1 MSLDPEAVTEGAAR
15 LRVLAHPARLRVAF
29 FLMEGEC
36 AVGGIEE
43 ALGIRQPSLSQYLG
57 ELREAGL
64 ITGRREGRTIFYRI
78 TPGHAEQLLG
88 LLRQGFGG
96 AGAPPAQAQAQA
108 PMAAPSPAKPTGLT
122 RRLTPAATFA
132 VVEER

>member
-1 MSLDPEAVTEGAAR
+1 MSLDPEAVAEGAAR

-36 AVGGIEE
+36 AVSGIED

-64 ITGRREGRTIFYRI
+64 ITGRREGRTIFYRV

-96 AGAPPAQAQAQA
+96 AD
-108 PMAAPSPAKPTGLT
+108 AAPAPASIPTST
-122 RRLTPAATFA
+122 PSARPATHARRLTPAATFA
-132 VVEER
+132 VVGER

>member
-64 ITGRREGRTIFYRI
+64 ITGRREGRTIFYRV

-96 AGAPPAQAQAQA
+96 AGAPQAQ
-108 PMAAPSPAKPTGLT
+108 PVMATPSPAKPTGLT

>member
-64 ITGRREGRTIFYRI
+64 ITGRREGRTIFYRV

-96 AGAPPAQAQAQA
+96 AGTPSAQSA
-108 PMAAPSPAKPTGLT
+108 MAAPSPAKPTGLT

>member
-64 ITGRREGRTIFYRI
+64 ITGRREGRTIFYRV

-96 AGAPPAQAQAQA
+96 AGAPPAQAA
-108 PMAAPSPAKPTGLT
+108 MAAPSPAKPTGLT

>member
-1 MSLDPEAVTEGAAR
+1 MSLDPAAVTEGAAR

-36 AVGGIEE
+36 AVSGIED

-64 ITGRREGRTIFYRI
+64 ITGRREGRTIFYRV

-96 AGAPPAQAQAQA
+96 AD
-108 PMAAPSPAKPTGLT
+108 AAPAPASIPTST
-122 RRLTPAATFA
+122 PSARPATPARRLTPAATFA
-132 VVEER
+132 VVGER